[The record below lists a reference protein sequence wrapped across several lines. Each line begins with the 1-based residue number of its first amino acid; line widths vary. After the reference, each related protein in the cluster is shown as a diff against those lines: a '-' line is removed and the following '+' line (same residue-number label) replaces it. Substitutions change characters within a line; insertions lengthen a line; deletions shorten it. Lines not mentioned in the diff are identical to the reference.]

1 MQHANQLSAIRMH
14 SRGMQQDL
22 QNRVAW
28 PSPTI
33 DMDRWMPTIDM
44 LQITIEFA
52 KSLHFFA
59 MCDIRFKRKG
69 GEWKNITLRNIKK

>member
-1 MQHANQLSAIRMH
+1 ML

-52 KSLHFFA
+52 ESLHFFA